1 VTKTER
7 LAAHPRTRQRHVV
20 IVTGRD
26 RYGAGEGGGGTR
38 TYGHAS
44 PWSRHGSH
52 RPRHRPHWQRGESGR
67 TTWCTEPDSPSHEET
82 GRRALAA
89 TKPLVCPF
97 SMDLR
102 VNSYPEYSGPTDF
115 ADAGTPGGGGA
126 LTEDDHAAK
135 RGWVTARPWCVEG
148 LSLALMRKS
157 YSQGKIE
164 D

>member
-1 VTKTER
+1 MVMRR
-7 LAAHPRTRQRHVV
+7 L
-20 IVTGRD
+20 
-26 RYGAGEGGGGTR
+26 
-38 TYGHAS
+38 GHATAHIG
-44 PWSRHGSH
+44 PDTVPIGNAVRAAG
-52 RPRHRPHWQRGESGR
+52 

-126 LTEDDHAAK
+126 RTKMIML
-135 RGWVTARPWCVEG
+135 
-148 LSLALMRKS
+148 
-157 YSQGKIE
+157 
-164 D
+164 